1 MKRRKKVYVH
11 NEMKMANH
19 RLKIFVEKRRSSTY
33 SLGRNGVGKKATTQL
48 ILASPF
54 PTPARGNQ
62 VWWKSHDPFVRR
74 GQIHEI
80 HRYEGDLIDE
90 PQSTV
95 SAISKS
101 EKLWPNLKFE
111 SGMKEFIIVSTTN
124 STPSTYFGFRQCNK
138 IEESTISQNGCKSQE
153 RSSLWSLRYKSN
165 LCS

>member
-1 MKRRKKVYVH
+1 MEARAPR
-11 NEMKMANH
+11 H
-19 RLKIFVEKRRSSTY
+19 RQLLQNSRSRCWEETIQH
-33 SLGRNGVGKKATTQL
+33 LLLGKKWRREEGHHTINFGLPLPDACKRQPSL
-48 ILASPF
+48 IE
-54 PTPARGNQ
+54 
-62 VWWKSHDPFVRR
+62 KSWPICQRR